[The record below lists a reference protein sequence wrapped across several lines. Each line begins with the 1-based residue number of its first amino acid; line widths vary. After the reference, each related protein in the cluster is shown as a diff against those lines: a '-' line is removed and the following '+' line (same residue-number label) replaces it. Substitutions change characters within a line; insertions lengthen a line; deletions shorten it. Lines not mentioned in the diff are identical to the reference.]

1 MIMSSEAMNILFPP
15 TVKRTKKAKP
25 IMEVKLLT
33 KPSKLIQFDQK
44 VQDYYVNQIVTPDT
58 ELVFNDPLNEYS
70 HLLTGRY
77 LTSLITLAYYDSIDA
92 KGLEEAISLTR
103 KNRSQPWEFVM
114 NTG

>member
-44 VQDYYVNQIVTPDT
+44 VQDYYVN
-58 ELVFNDPLNEYS
+58 
-70 HLLTGRY
+70 
-77 LTSLITLAYYDSIDA
+77 
-92 KGLEEAISLTR
+92 
-103 KNRSQPWEFVM
+103 
-114 NTG
+114 